1 MGLKFENYFS
11 IFEGYSKN
19 EILIPERERNI
30 ANFDF

>member
-19 EILIPERERNI
+19 EILIPERNI